1 MSSFDWESFLKRWS
15 QEILESIGS
24 DREKLPPE
32 VIESQW
38 LGYPG
43 ATEEEIAQAEAR
55 LDTKLPPS
63 YRAFLKVTNG
73 WRQTTPFINRLWS
86 TEDIEWFT
94 VRNQSWLNALQAR
107 LEQSSSELPNS
118 SLPHASIADEEYF
131 VYGGEQ
137 DCSKIRV
144 EYLQTALEISQRGE
158 AAIYLLNPQV
168 VTEGEW
174 EAWFLGDWLPG
185 ADRYRSFQEMMQA
198 EYENFLELREMPA
211 QAIAST
217 VPLQKARTL
226 SNLNVELNQSAQ
238 TAAPA
243 SDSLPTGE
251 LEQAENPH
259 LIPTSQEE
267 WETYASFMV
276 EIQSNQGA
284 TQSNLQLNQTNQ
296 RTLVRHLET
305 GTSLTYPDLN
315 AAIFQ
320 QWISDPI
327 KTTADSS
334 TQAPLKLEIKQLRVI
349 RSPQLATAMVAD
361 LDSPLFGD
369 AVETD
374 EPFTLEVLMRVI
386 GADTTELTASKLVYR
401 AQCFAYNLSAQSN
414 TCVGDI
420 IIHTPVQAN
429 SVYVALFPEIRLQQ
443 PGIYRLKVWA
453 TLQNATATPGYFKV
467 PMLQVV

>member
-86 TEDIEWFT
+86 TKDIEWFT
-94 VRNQSWLNALQAR
+94 VRNQSWLNALR
-107 LEQSSSELPNS
+107 VRSEQDSSELPNS

-198 EYENFLELREMPA
+198 EYENFLELRETPA

-226 SNLNVELNQSAQ
+226 SKLNVELTQSAQ
-238 TAAPA
+238 TAAT
-243 SDSLPTGE
+243 DSLPTRE
-251 LEQAENPH
+251 LEQAENSH
-259 LIPTSQEE
+259 LVLTSQEE
-267 WETYASFMV
+267 WETCASFMI
-276 EIQSNQGA
+276 EIQSNQRA
-284 TQSNLQLNQTNQ
+284 TPSNSQSNQINQ

-305 GTSLTYPDLN
+305 GTSVTYLDLN

-320 QWISDPI
+320 QWISDQI
-327 KTTADSS
+327 KTTAVS
-334 TQAPLKLEIKQLRVI
+334 TQASLKLEIKQLRVI
-349 RSPQLATAMVAD
+349 RSPQLATSMVAD
-361 LDSPLFGD
+361 LDSPLFSD
-369 AVETD
+369 AVETG
-374 EPFTLEVLMRVI
+374 EPFNLEVLMRVT
-386 GADTTELTASKLVYR
+386 GADTTELIEPKLVYR
-401 AQCFAYNLSAQSN
+401 AQCFAYNLSSQLNA
-414 TCVGDI
+414 CVGDI
-420 IIHTPVQAN
+420 IIHTPLQAN

-453 TLQNATATPGYFKV
+453 TLQNAIATPGYFKV